1 MTDKTDALR
10 LAELLCARL
19 CHDLAGPIGTLIGA
33 LEVVREQQPG
43 SEEAA
48 LAEEAAGEVAQRL
61 KLLRAAWSETSEELD
76 RAGLASLAGGLLT
89 ARKLDLVLE
98 GLDHGIVF
106 PPDAA
111 RIVRNLLLLGIESTP
126 GGGTMILSSAG
137 RGSIVFAIE
146 GPRAAWPVGLASW
159 LADDEIA
166 WKALLSGIRTVQGPL
181 TALLARDTGFR
192 LSIMM
197 PAGAG
202 DEGDACPPLLL
213 HLGQG

>member
-1 MTDKTDALR
+1 VTEKTDALR

-19 CHDLAGPIGTLIGA
+19 CHDLAGPIGTLVGA
-33 LEVVREQQPG
+33 LELVREQQPD

-76 RAGLASLAGGLLT
+76 RPRLASLAGGLLR
-89 ARKLDLVLE
+89 ARKLNLVLE
-98 GLDHGIVF
+98 GLDQDIVF
-106 PPDAA
+106 PPNVA

-126 GGGTMILSSAG
+126 GGGTMVLSSAG
-137 RGSIVFAIE
+137 RGSIVLAIE
-146 GPRAAWPVGLASW
+146 GPRSGWPVGLAGW

-166 WKALLSGIRTVQGPL
+166 WKALLAGTRTVQGPL
-181 TALLARDTGFR
+181 TALLARDAGFR

-197 PAGAG
+197 PAGPG
-202 DEGDACPPLLL
+202 DEADPCPPLLL